1 MFLLPQFIARVF
13 YNIVVIDIRA
23 CILAIIITFVYDF
36 LTAVKYFI
44 EYYDRKKK
52 QERKWVP
59 ENQLEVIENPLP
71 SKPGEDI
78 SKKAIYTYKASGKS
92 IPFETH
98 ILKVECKLSTMLS

>member
-1 MFLLPQFIARVF
+1 M
-13 YNIVVIDIRA
+13 
-23 CILAIIITFVYDF
+23 
-36 LTAVKYFI
+36 KYFI

-78 SKKAIYTYKASGKS
+78 SKKAIYKYKASGKS
-92 IPFETH
+92 IPFEAH
-98 ILKVECKLSTMLS
+98 ILKVECKSSTILS